1 MSSSSDQSAF
11 GFPPVHAFHWSAPTK
26 ATSPNLGLTGLYTV
40 LVVPELVLFTEC
52 PSWLPSPPLDVW
64 LEEESSNSGRATMV
78 AAVNPGS
85 SGSCPGWLALV
96 PDMVLLLGSLGALLA
111 QLFELLY
118 FLE

>member
-1 MSSSSDQSAF
+1 MI
-11 GFPPVHAFHWSAPTK
+11 
-26 ATSPNLGLTGLYTV
+26 
-40 LVVPELVLFTEC
+40 
-52 PSWLPSPPLDVW
+52 
-64 LEEESSNSGRATMV
+64 V